1 MEASTRRVLQL
12 VEDVAVAWRL
22 ALVVKCTSPRLS
34 LRFSTCLVLI
44 LLVLKLALDQKF
56 CTIP

>member
-22 ALVVKCTSPRLS
+22 VLVLKCTSPR